1 MRANRVVV
9 LIIVFFGFTR
19 ISFALPTLRHF
30 TEVYNYRAQPN
41 SMEMIYARFGSHITT
56 LGETKLTEKIGTK
69 ESSNG
74 DLLTLN
80 SHQDSIA
87 ESMIEFDDA
96 SELTI
101 STLVWFILLSVFAV
115 GAFIGAW
122 LVFYFSKRKIY
133 SILQEE
139 RVYYLDYPP
148 LKSEKSIFRYITL
161 FHVLKRRKDSY
172 KRLNL
177 QLRKEMEQLKSEND
191 ELKSKS

>member
-9 LIIVFFGFTR
+9 LIIVFFEFTR
-19 ISFALPTLRHF
+19 VSIALPTLTDL

-41 SMEMIYARFGSHITT
+41 CIEMVCARIGNFIKTRS
-56 LGETKLTEKIGTK
+56 ETKLTKQIGTK
-69 ESSNG
+69 ESSNE

-80 SHQDSIA
+80 PHQDASA
-87 ESMIEFDDA
+87 ENMIVFDDA
-96 SELTI
+96 SALTI
-101 STLVWFILLSVFAV
+101 STRVWFILLSVFAV

-122 LVFYFSKRKIY
+122 FVFYFSKRKIY

-139 RVYYLDYPP
+139 RIYYLDYPP
-148 LKSEKSIFRYITL
+148 LKAEKSIFHYITL

-177 QLRKEMEQLKSEND
+177 QLRKEMEQLESEND